1 MFVHISSSV
10 LSNSSP
16 QEDHQAEEKRR
27 KLEEEAQIGTRS
39 MCRANRANQPEL
51 KWNHW
56 TVQGPP
62 EMQVFYLI
70 SKEWIP
76 KADRIMWFW
85 LVVLKDST
93 VELNIKYAIVMEL
106 I

>member
-16 QEDHQAEEKRR
+16 QEDHEAEEKRR
-27 KLEEEAQIGTRS
+27 KLEEEAQSGQDLW
-39 MCRANRANQPEL
+39 ANRANQPEL

-56 TVQGPP
+56 TVQGLPG
-62 EMQVFYLI
+62 MQEFYLI

-76 KADRIMWFW
+76 KADGIMWFW